1 MSRLERIDS
10 HTGRDT
16 TETVDVN
23 GTTVV
28 RDVNPNG
35 TVVVHD
41 DEEG

>member
-1 MSRLERIDS
+1 MSQLKRIDS
-10 HTGRDT
+10 HTGRET
-16 TETVDVN
+16 TETVDVD

-35 TVVVHD
+35 TIVTRG